1 MKRRVDK
8 VGLGSEEG
16 RELQAR
22 LGRKAPSPVTRR
34 WNARLLIAALLFA
47 GIPLVFI
54 AGIVV
59 FQLAKNLPDLR
70 TARANTVLSFETI
83 RAANAIDEAVQ
94 DAERGQRGFLIT
106 GQEVYLDPYTKAKER
121 LPKLMV
127 ELQQAIIAST
137 DQQER
142 LLQLQADVTTKM
154 NELASTITAMRQQ
167 GYDAAKAIVNTDAGR
182 LSMEA
187 ISADLASI
195 TDAATVRLNARLD
208 GAAVAEERITQTFL
222 IGSIIAA
229 LALLAGALLLALA
242 YQRTA
247 IAQQVLQAT
256 LDSVRE
262 GVGALDQQ
270 NRLRAW
276 NSSFLAMLGLAGR
289 DLRPGASLPLGDTDT
304 NELGQRVRELQAA
317 AQATGGPGLIE
328 HRGRRGTSVEIFH
341 NPMAEGGYVLTLLD
355 VTERRRVEEALRQAQ
370 KLESMGQMTGGVA
383 HDFNNLLTVIIG
395 SLGFLRRAISRDDR
409 ANERID
415 MMSAAAE
422 RAARLTRQLLAF
434 ARRQPLQ
441 PEIVNLD
448 HVMREMLPLIRRA
461 VGESIAVECV
471 TGGGLWNTALDS
483 SEFQS
488 ALLNL
493 AINARDAMQE
503 GGKLTIEM
511 ANAALDDAYAARHVE
526 VEPGQYVLFAVT
538 DTGKGM
544 DKATLERAL
553 DPFFTTKPPGEG
565 TGLGLPQVYGFVK
578 QSGGHLKI
586 YSELGE
592 GTTVKLYL
600 PRSFGAEVVQPA
612 PVTALAVTG
621 TETVLI
627 VDDDEIVRAT
637 VASMLEDLGYAV
649 LLAQSGAGA
658 LAILEEGV
666 KIDLLFTDV
675 VMPGAI
681 SGRQLAERAIEIVP
695 TLKILF
701 TSGYTENAIVH
712 NGRLDAGVE
721 LLSKPY
727 RREQLAAKVRRV
739 LDNGPREPGQAAE
752 I

>member
-1 MKRRVDK
+1 MKRRPDK
-8 VGLGSEEG
+8 VELGSEEG

-22 LGRKAPSPVTRR
+22 VGREAPSPVTRR
-34 WNARLLIAALLFA
+34 WNARLLIATLLFA

-59 FQLAKNLPDLR
+59 FQLAKNVPDLR

-83 RAANAIDEAVQ
+83 RAANAIDESVQ
-94 DAERGQRGFLIT
+94 DAERGPRGFLIT

-127 ELQQAIIAST
+127 ELQQATIASA

-208 GAAVAEERITQTFL
+208 GAAVAEERITQTFVV
-222 IGSIIAA
+222 GSIISA

-262 GVGALDQQ
+262 GVGALDQR

-289 DLRPGASLPLGDTDT
+289 DLHPGVSLPLGDTDT

-328 HRGRRGTSVEIFH
+328 HRGGRGTSVEIFH
-341 NPMAEGGYVLTLLD
+341 NPMADGGYVLTLLD
-355 VTERRRVEEALRQAQ
+355 VTERRRFEEALRQAQ

-395 SLGFLRRAISRDDR
+395 SLGFLRRAIGRDDR

-471 TGGGLWNTALDS
+471 TGGGLWNTAVDS

-493 AINARDAMQE
+493 AINARDAMPE

-511 ANAALDDAYAARHVE
+511 ANAALDDAYAAQHVE

-553 DPFFTTKPPGEG
+553 DPFFTTKPSGEG

-578 QSGGHLKI
+578 QLGGHLKI

-637 VASMLEDLGYAV
+637 VASTLEDLGYAV
-649 LLAQSGAGA
+649 LLAQSGAEA

-681 SGRQLAERAIEIVP
+681 SGRQLAERALEIVP
-695 TLKILF
+695 TLQI
-701 TSGYTENAIVH
+701 
-712 NGRLDAGVE
+712 
-721 LLSKPY
+721 
-727 RREQLAAKVRRV
+727 
-739 LDNGPREPGQAAE
+739 
-752 I
+752 